1 MWHSI
6 SCEFILCWIYL
17 LYTTNINKMHNIYT
31 KGDFMFNMN
40 LQNSWY
46 IQIFVF
52 ISLCPTYHFMSNMN
66 LQISIECI
74 WIFTVILCPTW
85 IYEMH
90 AIFKITHFSLYVH
103 LTIHWIYPNLDFI
116 SIMNLQDTCK
126 IFFVCPTY
134 MRKLMSETR
143 ILNWNSGKL
152 CQKLTVTT
160 ASWWGLWP
168 MSETRRRLSHY
179 RLC

>member
-1 MWHSI
+1 M
-6 SCEFILCWIYL
+6 
-17 LYTTNINKMHNIYT
+17 
-31 KGDFMFNMN
+31 
-40 LQNSWY
+40 
-46 IQIFVF
+46 
-52 ISLCPTYHFMSNMN
+52 
-66 LQISIECI
+66 
-74 WIFTVILCPTW
+74 ILCPTW

-90 AIFKITHFSLYVH
+90 AIFKITHFSLYVQ
-103 LTIHWIYPNLDFI
+103 LTIHWIYPNLDFM
-116 SIMNLQDTCK
+116 SIMNLQDACK

-179 RLC
+179 RSTRHLHVHQVHGCIKFTGPLIFSHLRNVDPTFFPGFET